1 MYFLLASSTH
11 PIYNKTKT
19 LLQIY
24 FPSANKRRNKLM
36 TEHTICKESKYDK
49 LKKKFSRIGSRIEDI
64 FLSVALWLANILHSD
79 KLNDWIESYTEK
91 RMQKLQYEIIR
102 QQWDK
107 ITLEKS
113 LDSIRQKQN
122 PFADWKNAWILFLD
136 MLYYKH
142 KKKSTA
148 HKVGW
153 PNIKIENPLRHSPKY
168 TGVVFLCMA
177 TYKM

>member
-24 FPSANKRRNKLM
+24 FPSASKRRNKLM
-36 TEHTICKESKYDK
+36 TEHTIYKESKYDK
-49 LKKKFSRIGSRIEDI
+49 LIKKFSRISSRIEDI
-64 FLSVALWLANILHSD
+64 FLSVILWLANIFHSD
-79 KLNDWIESYTEK
+79 RLNDWIESYTEN
-91 RMQKLQYEIIR
+91 RMQKLKREIIR
-102 QQWDK
+102 QRWHK

-113 LDSIRQKQN
+113 LDSIHKKQN
-122 PFADWKNAWILFLD
+122 QIAEWKNTWILLPY
-136 MLYYKH
+136 MLYYRH

-153 PNIKIENPLRHSPKY
+153 PNIKIEKPLRHSPKY

>member
-91 RMQKLQYEIIR
+91 RMQNLQRQIIR
-102 QQWDK
+102 QQYFTSCAN
-107 ITLEKS
+107 TLAG
-113 LDSIRQKQN
+113 R
-122 PFADWKNAWILFLD
+122 PCA
-136 MLYYKH
+136 YYFCFIGRYFH
-142 KKKSTA
+142 A
-148 HKVGW
+148 
-153 PNIKIENPLRHSPKY
+153 L
-168 TGVVFLCMA
+168 A
-177 TYKM
+177 

>member
-1 MYFLLASSTH
+1 
-11 PIYNKTKT
+11 
-19 LLQIY
+19 
-24 FPSANKRRNKLM
+24 M

-122 PFADWKNAWILFLD
+122 
-136 MLYYKH
+136 
-142 KKKSTA
+142 T
-148 HKVGW
+148 
-153 PNIKIENPLRHSPKY
+153 SPY
-168 TGVVFLCMA
+168 FTCGGYNCE
-177 TYKM
+177 